1 MEKAESLW
9 LIDEAE
15 LPASFRYPPELKR
28 IIKLGLTN
36 LVPSIFFEKGTA
48 KERMEG
54 LKERYHRDL
63 IPFAQK
69 IDCEDIVC
77 FEAGSGLVYL
87 IEDFDPPGFEVV
99 AVFPNVWEWLRRAV
113 DDLIEYAAL
122 ECDAEKCHDQ
132 KNCGEPGTI

>member
-9 LIDEAE
+9 LIDEAG

-36 LVPSIFFEKGTA
+36 LVSP
-48 KERMEG
+48 
-54 LKERYHRDL
+54 
-63 IPFAQK
+63 
-69 IDCEDIVC
+69 
-77 FEAGSGLVYL
+77 
-87 IEDFDPPGFEVV
+87 PPGFEVV

-122 ECDAEKCHDQ
+122 ECDAEKRHGRGI
-132 KNCGEPGTI
+132 CGETGTA